1 MFKFFKRFK
10 NKKYATSTLM
20 HMKLDDEEVKY
31 CHTIHYVEAPDEIE
45 AKKIA
50 VDLATQMQPEF
61 EISNVIALDIT
72 DKV

>member
-10 NKKYATSTLM
+10 IKKYATSTLM